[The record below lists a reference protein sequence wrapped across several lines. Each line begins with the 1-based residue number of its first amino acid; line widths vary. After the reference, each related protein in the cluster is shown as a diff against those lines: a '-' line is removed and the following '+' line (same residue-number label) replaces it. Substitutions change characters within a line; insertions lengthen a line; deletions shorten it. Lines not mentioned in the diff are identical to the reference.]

1 MFKKNDPLVEV
12 SKKIM
17 QENETRRQVESLVNE
32 SLGIEDKK
40 VLPRELFA
48 EYDTILAE
56 AQSVALKEGI
66 EALDE
71 MLGKGEKNLKSLEN
85 YYSIQNDR
93 ISNIRDRKEDK
104 RAARQISKDR
114 TGYWSDADKKSTAQ
128 YEKGRIKRDRKYA
141 ASLSKRSKKLASKLG
156 LREEEQLDEVSL
168 KKAIAAYRS
177 SSEGE
182 HWNRNDYEG
191 NDKAANAYRKQKN
204 KFKSYIH
211 KKGGDK
217 AVGDAEKGAKQ
228 DIEGK
233 KYSSYSNDTISARKD
248 VLDKEK
254 KSGRWG
260 VFSKGPKK
268 GHLKQA
274 GEHKRY
280 MKVTHDSVMKD
291 AKKKVN
297 LPESEQLDEVT
308 IKAIVK
314 KVANELPSRK
324 KKIEDLN
331 RRAMQKPTVK
341 GWANAQKRVN
351 AAVNEEQ
358 LDEEFKHVKVAKKG
372 DVEKAYRL
380 DRGDRRIDIRKHKD
394 GSWVA
399 DSNFGHTESDG
410 NDYHS
415 SEKDV
420 KRVSTPARRA
430 IKSVMKGARDQRDA
444 IKDELDESVRTPL
457 PKVYKKKAIKEDT
470 SIEAINEE
478 IYDNLLANLIEA
490 YQSSEDAF
498 NDMVDSLTEEQLQI
512 LGFTEGIQ

>member
-17 QENETRRQVESLVNE
+17 QENETRRQVVLLVNE

-66 EALDE
+66 
-71 MLGKGEKNLKSLEN
+71 
-85 YYSIQNDR
+85 DR
-93 ISNIRDRKEDK
+93 V
-104 RAARQISKDR
+104 
-114 TGYWSDADKKSTAQ
+114 
-128 YEKGRIKRDRKYA
+128 
-141 ASLSKRSKKLASKLG
+141 
-156 LREEEQLDEVSL
+156 QLDEVSL

-331 RRAMQKPTVK
+331 RRAMQKPTIK

-358 LDEEFKHVKVAKKG
+358 LDE
-372 DVEKAYRL
+372 
-380 DRGDRRIDIRKHKD
+380 
-394 GSWVA
+394 
-399 DSNFGHTESDG
+399 
-410 NDYHS
+410 
-415 SEKDV
+415 
-420 KRVSTPARRA
+420 
-430 IKSVMKGARDQRDA
+430 
-444 IKDELDESVRTPL
+444 SVRTPL
-457 PKVYKKKAIKEDT
+457 PKVSKKKAIKEDT

>member
-17 QENETRRQVESLVNE
+17 QENETRRQVVLLVNE

-66 EALDE
+66 
-71 MLGKGEKNLKSLEN
+71 
-85 YYSIQNDR
+85 DR
-93 ISNIRDRKEDK
+93 V
-104 RAARQISKDR
+104 
-114 TGYWSDADKKSTAQ
+114 
-128 YEKGRIKRDRKYA
+128 
-141 ASLSKRSKKLASKLG
+141 
-156 LREEEQLDEVSL
+156 QLDEVSL

-314 KVANELPSRK
+314 KIANELPSRK

-399 DSNFGHTESDG
+399 DSNFGHTESNG

-430 IKSVMKGARDQRDA
+430 IKSVIKGARDQRDA
-444 IKDELDESVRTPL
+444 IKDELDESSPVN
-457 PKVYKKKAIKEDT
+457 
-470 SIEAINEE
+470 IEAINEE

>member
-17 QENETRRQVESLVNE
+17 QENETRRQVVLLVNE

-66 EALDE
+66 DNIQLDEISKELNVRYRNAAMDSKVKHKRARDKLWNKSERYERKAQKAYSKGDTEGMLKLDDKRQKAHAKGNDHNRKYKNREKGQQRALDRY
-71 MLGKGEKNLKSLEN
+71 KGYFL
-85 YYSIQNDR
+85 
-93 ISNIRDRKEDK
+93 
-104 RAARQISKDR
+104 
-114 TGYWSDADKKSTAQ
+114 TKKS
-128 YEKGRIKRDRKYA
+128 YG
-141 ASLSKRSKKLASKLG
+141 SVN
-156 LREEEQLDEVSL
+156 EEQLDEVSL

-182 HWNRNDYEG
+182 HWNRNDYER

-274 GEHKRY
+274 SEHKRY
-280 MKVTHDSVMKD
+280 MQMTHDSVMKD

-331 RRAMQKPTVK
+331 RRAMNKPTIK

-358 LDEEFKHVKVAKKG
+358 LDE
-372 DVEKAYRL
+372 
-380 DRGDRRIDIRKHKD
+380 
-394 GSWVA
+394 
-399 DSNFGHTESDG
+399 
-410 NDYHS
+410 
-415 SEKDV
+415 
-420 KRVSTPARRA
+420 
-430 IKSVMKGARDQRDA
+430 
-444 IKDELDESVRTPL
+444 SVRTPL
-457 PKVYKKKAIKEDT
+457 PKVSKKKAIKEDT

>member
-32 SLGIEDKK
+32 SLGIESRKA
-40 VLPRELFA
+40 LPH
-48 EYDTILAE
+48 EYHADYDDLLKESID
-56 AQSVALKEGI
+56 VALKEGI
-66 EALDE
+66 
-71 MLGKGEKNLKSLEN
+71 
-85 YYSIQNDR
+85 DR
-93 ISNIRDRKEDK
+93 V
-104 RAARQISKDR
+104 
-114 TGYWSDADKKSTAQ
+114 
-128 YEKGRIKRDRKYA
+128 
-141 ASLSKRSKKLASKLG
+141 
-156 LREEEQLDEVSL
+156 QLDEVSL

-314 KVANELPSRK
+314 KIANELPSRK

-341 GWANAQKRVN
+341 GWSNAQKRVN

-478 IYDNLLANLIEA
+478 IYDNLLANLIET

>member
-17 QENETRRQVESLVNE
+17 QENETRRQVVLLVNE

-66 EALDE
+66 
-71 MLGKGEKNLKSLEN
+71 
-85 YYSIQNDR
+85 DR
-93 ISNIRDRKEDK
+93 V
-104 RAARQISKDR
+104 
-114 TGYWSDADKKSTAQ
+114 
-128 YEKGRIKRDRKYA
+128 
-141 ASLSKRSKKLASKLG
+141 
-156 LREEEQLDEVSL
+156 QLDESLLATPLALLGGAAVATAAGRMISNKLRKNKVDKQNRERQERFAREDAAL
-168 KKAIAAYRS
+168 KK
-177 SSEGE
+177 E
-182 HWNRNDYEG
+182 NP
-191 NDKAANAYRKQKN
+191 K
-204 KFKSYIH
+204 
-211 KKGGDK
+211 
-217 AVGDAEKGAKQ
+217 
-228 DIEGK
+228 
-233 KYSSYSNDTISARKD
+233 
-248 VLDKEK
+248 LKEE
-254 KSGRWG
+254 
-260 VFSKGPKK
+260 V
-268 GHLKQA
+268 
-274 GEHKRY
+274 
-280 MKVTHDSVMKD
+280 
-291 AKKKVN
+291 
-297 LPESEQLDEVT
+297 ES
-308 IKAIVK
+308 
-314 KVANELPSRK
+314 
-324 KKIEDLN
+324 
-331 RRAMQKPTVK
+331 
-341 GWANAQKRVN
+341 
-351 AAVNEEQ
+351 

-470 SIEAINEE
+470 SIEALDEMLGKGEKNLKSLNKPTIKGWANAQKRVNAAVNEEQLDELSRKTLKSYVGKAKKSLDTLNSKADKYSDIADRYSDRMYNATKSKTRKEYERKSDAANSKVIGFENKASIRDAGVKQARDRLRGTYTSKHKYKLKEDTSIEAINEE

>member
-32 SLGIEDKK
+32 SLGIESRKAIPHEYHADYDD
-40 VLPRELFA
+40 LFK
-48 EYDTILAE
+48 ESID
-56 AQSVALKEGI
+56 VALKEGI

-156 LREEEQLDEVSL
+156 LREEEQLDEV
-168 KKAIAAYRS
+168 
-177 SSEGE
+177 
-182 HWNRNDYEG
+182 
-191 NDKAANAYRKQKN
+191 
-204 KFKSYIH
+204 
-211 KKGGDK
+211 
-217 AVGDAEKGAKQ
+217 
-228 DIEGK
+228 
-233 KYSSYSNDTISARKD
+233 
-248 VLDKEK
+248 
-254 KSGRWG
+254 
-260 VFSKGPKK
+260 
-268 GHLKQA
+268 
-274 GEHKRY
+274 
-280 MKVTHDSVMKD
+280 
-291 AKKKVN
+291 
-297 LPESEQLDEVT
+297 T

-358 LDEEFKHVKVAKKG
+358 LDELSRKTLKSYVGKAKKSL
-372 DVEKAYRL
+372 DTLNSKADKYSDIADRYSDRMYNATKSKTRKEYERKSDAANSKVIGFENKASIRDAGVKQARDRL
-380 DRGDRRIDIRKHKD
+380 RGTYTSKHK
-394 GSWVA
+394 
-399 DSNFGHTESDG
+399 
-410 NDYHS
+410 
-415 SEKDV
+415 
-420 KRVSTPARRA
+420 
-430 IKSVMKGARDQRDA
+430 
-444 IKDELDESVRTPL
+444 
-457 PKVYKKKAIKEDT
+457 YKLKEDT

>member
-17 QENETRRQVESLVNE
+17 KENETRRQVVLLVNE
-32 SLGIEDKK
+32 SLGIESRKA
-40 VLPRELFA
+40 LPHEYHADYDDLFK
-48 EYDTILAE
+48 ESID
-56 AQSVALKEGI
+56 VALKEGI

-156 LREEEQLDEVSL
+156 LREEEQLDEV
-168 KKAIAAYRS
+168 
-177 SSEGE
+177 
-182 HWNRNDYEG
+182 
-191 NDKAANAYRKQKN
+191 
-204 KFKSYIH
+204 
-211 KKGGDK
+211 
-217 AVGDAEKGAKQ
+217 
-228 DIEGK
+228 
-233 KYSSYSNDTISARKD
+233 
-248 VLDKEK
+248 
-254 KSGRWG
+254 
-260 VFSKGPKK
+260 
-268 GHLKQA
+268 
-274 GEHKRY
+274 
-280 MKVTHDSVMKD
+280 
-291 AKKKVN
+291 
-297 LPESEQLDEVT
+297 T
-308 IKAIVK
+308 IKSIVK

>member
-17 QENETRRQVESLVNE
+17 QENETRRQVVLLVNE

-66 EALDE
+66 
-71 MLGKGEKNLKSLEN
+71 
-85 YYSIQNDR
+85 DR
-93 ISNIRDRKEDK
+93 V
-104 RAARQISKDR
+104 
-114 TGYWSDADKKSTAQ
+114 
-128 YEKGRIKRDRKYA
+128 
-141 ASLSKRSKKLASKLG
+141 
-156 LREEEQLDEVSL
+156 QLDEVSL

-182 HWNRNDYEG
+182 HWNRNDYER

-233 KYSSYSNDTISARKD
+233 KYSSYSDDTISARKD

-274 GEHKRY
+274 SEHKRY
-280 MKVTHDSVMKD
+280 MQMTHDSVMKD

-308 IKAIVK
+308 IKSIVK

-399 DSNFGHTESDG
+399 DSKFGHTESDG

-444 IKDELDESVRTPL
+444 IKDELDESSPVN
-457 PKVYKKKAIKEDT
+457 
-470 SIEAINEE
+470 IEAILDEIRTNLQHELMEAQNEGQ
-478 IYDNLLANLIEA
+478 EA
-490 YQSSEDAF
+490 FDQF
-498 NDMVDSLTEEQLQI
+498 VDSLTEDQKDI
-512 LGFTEGIQ
+512 LGF

>member
-32 SLGIEDKK
+32 SLGIESRKAIPHEYHADYDD
-40 VLPRELFA
+40 LFK
-48 EYDTILAE
+48 ESID
-56 AQSVALKEGI
+56 VALKEGI

-156 LREEEQLDEVSL
+156 LREE
-168 KKAIAAYRS
+168 
-177 SSEGE
+177 
-182 HWNRNDYEG
+182 
-191 NDKAANAYRKQKN
+191 
-204 KFKSYIH
+204 
-211 KKGGDK
+211 
-217 AVGDAEKGAKQ
+217 
-228 DIEGK
+228 
-233 KYSSYSNDTISARKD
+233 
-248 VLDKEK
+248 
-254 KSGRWG
+254 
-260 VFSKGPKK
+260 
-268 GHLKQA
+268 
-274 GEHKRY
+274 
-280 MKVTHDSVMKD
+280 
-291 AKKKVN
+291 
-297 LPESEQLDEVT
+297 EQLDEVT